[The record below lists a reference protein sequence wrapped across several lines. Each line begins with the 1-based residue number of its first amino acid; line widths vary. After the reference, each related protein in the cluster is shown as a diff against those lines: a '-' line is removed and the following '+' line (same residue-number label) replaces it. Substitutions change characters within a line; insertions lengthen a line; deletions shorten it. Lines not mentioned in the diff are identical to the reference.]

1 MIELSTSYFYSKD
14 KNNTFIFTFYPKSKQ
29 WRIVVANKQNHAYYW
44 LDLEQ
49 AKNVRDLLIDSI
61 EALEKEHKQPIIEN

>member
-1 MIELSTSYFYSKD
+1 MLPLTPEYFSSTD

-29 WRIVVANKQNHAYYW
+29 WRIVVANKQNHADYW

-61 EALEKEHKQPIIEN
+61 EELEKEHKQPIIEN